1 MQKTHHGQV
10 EIVKIPVNPLFPLM
24 SVYLY
29 FVDGL
34 LIDTGPSSRRG
45 KLIPVFRSWDIRQVA
60 VTHYHEDHSGMASW
74 LNRHFPADIFVHG
87 ESISVADRT
96 ARIPWYRELFS
107 GKRLGFSAKPFPTV
121 IKTPQFRFYPIE
133 TPGHT
138 SDHICLYEPDQ
149 GWLFSGDL
157 YITPYPKVFLKE
169 ESISDY
175 IETLRKLDRLA
186 YHTVFCGHE
195 GVIRNGKNRMNQ
207 KLEYLVKVRDE
218 VFRMHR
224 AGFDDRTITKKLFP
238 EKVKLEY
245 WSFGSFSRLNLVRS
259 CYRSE

>member
-1 MQKTHHGQV
+1 MEITRKGKI
-10 EIVKIPVNPLFPLM
+10 EIVKIPVNPFFRLM

-29 FVDGL
+29 FIDGL
-34 LIDTGPSSRRG
+34 LVDTGPSARRG
-45 KLIPVFRSWDIRQVA
+45 TLIPVFKSWDIRQVA

-74 LNRHFPADIFVHG
+74 LNRHYTADIFVHE
-87 ESISVADRT
+87 ESLGIADRT
-96 ARIPWYRELFS
+96 ARIPWYREFFS
-107 GKRLGFSAKPFPTV
+107 GRRLPFQAKPYPSV

-138 SDHICLYEPDQ
+138 SDHIGLYEPDQ

-157 YITPYPKVFLKE
+157 YITPYPKVFMKE

-175 IETLRKLDRLA
+175 IETLRKLQRLD
-186 YHTVFCGHE
+186 YRTVFCGHE
-195 GVIRNGKNRMNQ
+195 GVVSNGKEKMKK
-207 KLEYLVKVRDE
+207 KLDYLVKVRDE
-218 VFRMHR
+218 VFHMHR
-224 AGFDDRTITKKLFP
+224 AGFDDRTIMNKLFP

-245 WSFGSFSRLNLVRS
+245 LSFGSFSRLNLVRS